1 MTDRV
6 RLRLAGCMTEKL
18 IEQAMTRGAAFYRI
32 EREDARALR
41 LETTTAG
48 AKIVCALAEEYGLCA
63 EILSRSGWRM
73 ILSKL
78 RARWT
83 LTASALLA
91 ALCVYLFTARVW
103 LIGVR
108 PLGERL
114 PAEEETRLVE
124 NMKALGAYVSA
135 KRGDIDCA
143 LISDALVSR
152 FDALAYAGVRLRG
165 VTLTLEYRL
174 AHEAPEVYDALDARN
189 LYALRDAVVLSIEPL
204 SGVACVQP
212 GDTVRAGQTLIRG
225 EERVSLEETRRIRAA
240 GRVIGRIWLAQSES
254 APMERVVT
262 ERTGRVQSESAL
274 RLFKWA
280 LPLKRAEG
288 FPTHEEEIELL
299 PVGGLYLPL
308 MIERHIYYETE
319 SRRAAADEAALER
332 ELAEKA
338 ASGARAL
345 LPDGAKERACWTET
359 KTADG
364 EMRVEAV
371 VEAEMNIAADAET
384 LRRGGQ

>member
-6 RLRLAGCMTEKL
+6 CLRLAGRMTEKL
-18 IEQAMTRGAAFYRI
+18 IERAMAAGAAFYRI
-32 EREDARALR
+32 EREDARILR
-41 LETTTAG
+41 LETTAAG
-48 AKIVCALAEEYGLCA
+48 ARIVCALAEEYGLTA
-63 EILSRSGWRM
+63 EILSRSGWRRL
-73 ILSKL
+73 LSKL

-83 LTASALLA
+83 LTVSALLA

-124 NMKALGAYVSA
+124 EMKALGAYVSA
-135 KRGDIDCA
+135 RRGDIDCA

-165 VTLTLEYRL
+165 VTLTLEYRQ
-174 AHEAPEVYDALDARN
+174 AHETPAVYEASEARS
-189 LYALRDAVVLSIEPL
+189 LYALRDAVVLSVEPL
-204 SGVACVQP
+204 AGKACVQP

-240 GRVIGRIWLAQSES
+240 GTVIGRVWLTGMES
-254 APMERVVT
+254 APLAETVS
-262 ERTGRVQSESAL
+262 ERTGRTESSSAL

-280 LPLKRAEG
+280 LPLKRAAG
-288 FPTHEEEIELL
+288 FSSQEEETELL

-308 MIERHIYYETE
+308 MIERHIYYETQ
-319 SRRAAADEAALER
+319 SRRAEADRAALER
-332 ELAEKA
+332 ALTGRALERARSLLPE
-338 ASGARAL
+338 GAR
-345 LPDGAKERACWTET
+345 ERSFWTET
-359 KTADG
+359 AAADG
-364 EMRVEAV
+364 EMRVEAI

>member
-6 RLRLAGCMTEKL
+6 CLRLVGRMTEKL
-18 IEQAMTRGAAFYRI
+18 IERAMAAGAAFYRI
-32 EREDARALR
+32 EREDARILR
-41 LETTTAG
+41 LETTAAG
-48 AKIVCALAEEYGLCA
+48 ARIVCALAEEYGLTA
-63 EILSRSGWRM
+63 EILSRSGWRRL
-73 ILSKL
+73 LSKL

-83 LTASALLA
+83 LTVSALLA

-124 NMKALGAYVSA
+124 EMKALGAYVSA
-135 KRGDIDCA
+135 RRGDIDCA

-165 VTLTLEYRL
+165 VTLTLEYRQ
-174 AHEAPEVYDALDARN
+174 AHETPAVYEASEARS
-189 LYALRDAVVLSIEPL
+189 LYALRDAVVLSVEPL
-204 SGVACVQP
+204 AGKACVQP

-240 GRVIGRIWLAQSES
+240 GTVIGRVWLTGMES
-254 APMERVVT
+254 APLAETVS
-262 ERTGRVQSESAL
+262 ERTGRTESSSAL

-280 LPLKRAEG
+280 LPLKRAAG
-288 FPTHEEEIELL
+288 FSSQEEETELL

-308 MIERHIYYETE
+308 MIERHIYYETQ
-319 SRRAAADEAALER
+319 SRRAEADRAALER
-332 ELAEKA
+332 ALTGRALERARSLLPE
-338 ASGARAL
+338 GAR
-345 LPDGAKERACWTET
+345 ERSFWTET
-359 KTADG
+359 AAADG
-364 EMRVEAV
+364 EMRVEAI